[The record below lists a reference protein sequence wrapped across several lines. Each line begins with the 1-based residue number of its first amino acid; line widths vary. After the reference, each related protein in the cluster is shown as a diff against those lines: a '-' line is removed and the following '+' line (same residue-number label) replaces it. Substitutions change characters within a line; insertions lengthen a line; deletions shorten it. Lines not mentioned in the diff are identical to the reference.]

1 MLWDCWTEK
10 RGEIMMANESMNSLL
25 EQISKERL
33 MSHIAEFSRWT
44 KHAGTAEELESLKYV
59 EQEMRSYGYKTE
71 LILHDAYIS
80 LPGQARVEALGRT
93 FSCIVHSFSAS
104 SQPNGT
110 AGRLVY
116 AGAGRPQDYQGIDVR
131 GCIVVLDGIANPAAT
146 IEANRR
152 GAIGQIHVSPHEYVH
167 EMCIS
172 PVWGSPGDDQIALLP
187 KTVVVTVPF
196 ETGEALKRAIAENEV
211 VEAALFAEVDTGW
224 RKTPILVADY
234 LRPGGE
240 PDDPFIL
247 FTGHHDTWYYGVMDN
262 GGANATMLEVARLCA
277 QRPDLWQRSL
287 RVIFW
292 SGHSQ
297 GRYSS
302 SAWYADM
309 NWEELEQRA
318 LVHVNVDSTGGLG
331 NTIVADTTAAAELR
345 GLAQEAISTQSGQV
359 FSGRRME
366 RAGDQSFWGIGVP
379 AIFGNMSEQPAKSGA
394 ANASAAVFGGGNRL
408 GHGTGWWWHTPYD
421 TADKIDPENLVRD
434 TRIYQY
440 TVWRLLTD
448 PVLPLDYAV
457 YAEDL
462 ISTVNGMQ
470 EQVGSRF
477 DLSPVLDR
485 ARELK
490 DRVGKLNGLV
500 KQAGGRGELVQRIN
514 ACLQELSRV
523 LVPLDYTYGD
533 RFVHDP
539 ALRQPPVPALSD
551 VPKLANLDPDSAE
564 FKFLASRL
572 VRARNRVA
580 VGLREAIKITDQ
592 FLGSL

>member
-1 MLWDCWTEK
+1 
-10 RGEIMMANESMNSLL
+10 MANDSMNELL
-25 EQISKERL
+25 EQISIERM
-33 MSHIAEFSRWT
+33 MSHIAEFDRWT
-44 KHAGTAEELESLKYV
+44 KHAGTIEELESLKYV
-59 EQEMRSYGYKTE
+59 EQEMRSYGYQTE

-93 FSCIVHSFSAS
+93 FSCNVHSFSTS
-104 SQPNGT
+104 SKPNGT
-110 AGRLVY
+110 VGRLVY
-116 AGAGRPQDYQGIDVR
+116 AGAGRAQDYQWIDVR
-131 GCIVVLDGIANPAAT
+131 DCIVVIDGIANPAAT

-172 PVWGSPGDDQIALLP
+172 PVWGSPGDDQVAQLP
-187 KTVVVTVPF
+187 KTVVVTVPL
-196 ETGEALKRAIAENEV
+196 ETGEALKQAILEKEV
-211 VEAALFAEVDTGW
+211 IEAKLFAEVDTGW

-234 LRPGGE
+234 LRPDSD
-240 PDDPFIL
+240 PDDPFVL

-262 GGANATMLEVARLCA
+262 GGANATMMEVARLCV

-331 NTIVADTTAAAELR
+331 NTVVADTTAASELK
-345 GLAQEAISTQSGQV
+345 GLAKEALYTQSGQV
-359 FSGRRME
+359 YSGRRME

-379 AIFGNMSEQPAKSGA
+379 AIFGNMSEQPAKSGEP
-394 ANASAAVFGGGNRL
+394 NASAAVFGGANRL

-421 TADKIDPENLVRD
+421 TADKIEPANLIRD

-462 ISTVNGMQ
+462 ISTVTGMQ
-470 EQVGSRF
+470 EHVGNLF
-477 DLSPVLDR
+477 DLSVVLDR
-485 ARELK
+485 ARELENRIRQLNK
-490 DRVGKLNGLV
+490 LVDQAEGKS
-500 KQAGGRGELVQRIN
+500 EFVQRIN
-514 ACLQELSRV
+514 SCLQDLSRV

-533 RFVHDP
+533 RFSHDP
-539 ALRQPPVPALSD
+539 ALRQMPIPALAD
-551 VPKLANLDPDSAE
+551 VHKLVGLDPDSAE

-572 VRARNRVA
+572 IRARNRVA
-580 VGLREAIKITDQ
+580 VGLRDAIKIADQ
-592 FLGSL
+592 FLSSL